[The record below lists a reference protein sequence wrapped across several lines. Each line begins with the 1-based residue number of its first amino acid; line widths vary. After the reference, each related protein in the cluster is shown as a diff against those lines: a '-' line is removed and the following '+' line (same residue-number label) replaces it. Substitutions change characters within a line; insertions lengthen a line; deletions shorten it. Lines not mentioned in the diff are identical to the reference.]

1 MADDN
6 PDFPGLIMPKGKPAS
21 ETKPTIVP
29 KSQGTGGAPPAPATG
44 DPDFPGLTL
53 PKGKSGASAAA
64 PENSFL
70 YDVFHPQ
77 PADLNRPQSW
87 RDWAT
92 KTYSPTVA
100 QGGRAALDDVS
111 FGGADWA
118 RSKLTGENI
127 ADLRAQTADAQAA
140 LGPMGPVINAATY
153 MAPGAPGRLISKGAG
168 KLASTIG
175 RYGAAAAEGGAASGL
190 SSAVHQGGADTF
202 DIDKVIKDTAKGV
215 ALGTAAQG
223 IGDVTAPAVQRVGDY
238 VTGKPGTAG
247 EQWDWRTRAAAGDST
262 LPDDI
267 SLHQATLPPDHPA
280 QPGLA
285 KLQGALAQSTAPGS
299 VADTATAG
307 AGFGVNYIF
316 GGGDNAAAN
325 WASTVG
331 PAAIS
336 RLTVNPAAKAINVYD
351 RNINV
356 GQALDQLYGPLQN
369 TKPSTT
375 NVSGWADSL
384 RDLTTGGQRPNEGN
398 AQWW

>member
-1 MADDN
+1 MADAN
-6 PDFPGLIMPKGKPAS
+6 SDFPGLILPKGKPA
-21 ETKPTIVP
+21 P
-29 KSQGTGGAPPAPATG
+29 KQTVFPQSQGTGGAPPALATG
-44 DPDFPGLTL
+44 NPDFPGLVL
-53 PKGKSGASAAA
+53 PKGKPGTSAS
-64 PENSFL
+64 ETQNSFL

-77 PADLNRPQSW
+77 PADLSRPQTW
-87 RDWAT
+87 RDWGT

-168 KLASTIG
+168 KLASVVG
-175 RYGAAAAEGGAASGL
+175 RYGAAAAEGGAASGV

-202 DIDKVIKDTAKGV
+202 DLDKVLEDTAKGV
-215 ALGTAAQG
+215 ALGTVAQG
-223 IGDVTAPAVQRVGDY
+223 VGDVTAPAVQRVGDY
-238 VTGKPGTAG
+238 VTGKPGAG
-247 EQWDWRTRAAAGDST
+247 SEQWNWRTRAATGDPT
-262 LPDDI
+262 LPNDV
-267 SLHQATLPPDHPA
+267 SLHQAVLPPDHPA

-285 KLQGALAQSTAPGS
+285 KLQGALAQSTEPGV
-299 VADTATAG
+299 VADAATG
-307 AGFGVNYIF
+307 ATGFGVNYAL
-316 GGGDNAAAN
+316 GGADNAAAN
-325 WASTVG
+325 WISATA
-331 PAAIS
+331 PAALS
-336 RLTVNPAAKAINVYD
+336 RLTVNPAAKTLNTYD

-356 GQALDQLYGPLQN
+356 GQALDQLYPALYP
-369 TKPSTT
+369 KASTT

>member
-1 MADDN
+1 MADGDS
-6 PDFPGLIMPKGKPAS
+6 DFPGLILPKGKPAP
-21 ETKPTIVP
+21 KQAVVP
-29 KSQGTGGAPPAPATG
+29 KSEGTQGAPPAPAAG
-44 DPDFPGLTL
+44 DPDFPGLKL
-53 PKGKSGASAAA
+53 PTGKPSATVAA

-77 PADLNRPQSW
+77 PADLNRPQTW

-111 FGGADWA
+111 FGGADWV

-168 KLASTIG
+168 KLASVVG
-175 RYGAAAAEGGAASGL
+175 RYGAAAAEGGAASGT
-190 SSAVHQGGADTF
+190 SSAVHQAGSDTF

-223 IGDVTAPAVQRVGDY
+223 VGDVTAPAVQRVGDY
-238 VTGKPGTAG
+238 VTGKPGAAG

-267 SLHQATLPPDHPA
+267 SLHQAVLPPDHPA

-285 KLQGALAQSTAPGS
+285 KLQGALAQSTEPGV
-299 VADTATAG
+299 VADASTG
-307 AGFGVNYIF
+307 ALGFGVNYAL
-316 GGGDNAAAN
+316 GGAGNAAAD
-325 WASTVG
+325 WASAAG
-331 PAAIS
+331 PAIYS
-336 RLTVNPAAKAINVYD
+336 RFATNPVARGINTYD
-351 RNINV
+351 RNINI
-356 GQALDQLYGPLQN
+356 GQSLDQLYPALYP
-369 TKPSTT
+369 KASTT

>member
-1 MADDN
+1 
-6 PDFPGLIMPKGKPAS
+6 MPKGKPVS
-21 ETKPTIVP
+21 ETTPTVVP
-29 KSQGTGGAPPAPATG
+29 KSQGTGGVPQQSAPANS
-44 DPDFPGLTL
+44 DFPGLIL
-53 PKGKSGASAAA
+53 PKGKPGAAAA
-64 PENSFL
+64 PDSQDSIW
-70 YDVFHPQ
+70 YDMFHPR
-77 PADLNRPQSW
+77 PADLSRPQTW
-87 RDWAT
+87 TDWAT

-140 LGPMGPVINAATY
+140 LGPMGPIVNAATY

-168 KLASTIG
+168 KLASVVG

-190 SSAVHQGGADTF
+190 SSAVHQGGSDTF

-223 IGDVTAPAVQRVGDY
+223 VGDVTAPAVQRVGDY
-238 VTGKPGTAG
+238 VTGKPGTAS
-247 EQWDWRTRAAAGDST
+247 EQWDWRTRAAAGDPT
-262 LPDDI
+262 LPNDVN
-267 SLHQATLPPDHPA
+267 LQQAASPPNDPA

-285 KLQGALAQSTAPGS
+285 KLQGALAQPTEPGS
-299 VADTATAG
+299 VADAATAG
-307 AGFGVNYIF
+307 AGFGVNYALGGADNPVANWVSAGLPALYSRF
-316 GGGDNAAAN
+316 GG
-325 WASTVG
+325 
-331 PAAIS
+331 
-336 RLTVNPAAKAINVYD
+336 NPAARAINTYD

-356 GQALDQLYGPLQN
+356 GQALDQLYPALYPKQGA
-369 TKPSTT
+369 STT